1 MAGRAPARPEKKAVD
16 EERTLLFVDESA
28 FYPLPGVVRTWAPKG
43 QTPLLRHMLTHDHL
57 SVISAVTPDGRLFL
71 RMREHAFDSAGV
83 IAFLG
88 ELQEQ
93 IAGKLLVIWDGAPI
107 HRSRAVREYLADGA
121 AACLHLE
128 RLPGYA
134 PELNPDEGVWHY
146 LKHVELGNVC
156 CRDLVHLREELAAAE
171 QRLRRKPDIIKAC
184 FQQVGYL

>member
-1 MAGRAPARPEKKAVD
+1 MIVRQQMA
-16 EERTLLFVDESA
+16 
-28 FYPLPGVVRTWAPKG
+28 
-43 QTPLLRHMLTHDHL
+43 Q
-57 SVISAVTPDGRLFL
+57 DGRLFL
-71 RMREHAFDSAGV
+71 KMQGQPFDSAGV

-88 ELQEQ
+88 ELQAQ

-107 HRSRAVREYLADGA
+107 HRSRAVKQYLADGA

-134 PELNPDEGVWHY
+134 PELNPDEGVWHS

-156 CRDLVHLREELAAAE
+156 CRDLPHLREELAAAE
-171 QRLRRKPDIIKAC
+171 RRLRQKPGIITAC